1 LFVNSGYGQILI
13 KEKSGQITDQCFCKQ
28 QRKFEGY
35 IGNMILMRAEA
46 VIKGCRMYTGYIII
60 TAEIK
65 ETIGHSE
72 FSQARLPFR
81 YKLISTLT
89 PNQASMRARDLIKSN

>member
-1 LFVNSGYGQILI
+1 
-13 KEKSGQITDQCFCKQ
+13 
-28 QRKFEGY
+28 
-35 IGNMILMRAEA
+35 MILMRAEA

-60 TAEIK
+60 SAEIK

-72 FSQARLPFR
+72 FSQAPLPFR

-89 PNQASMRARDLIKSN
+89 PNQASPKASKHACARSLTLFSHQIKLSRPRGVDPLGVVSIQG